1 MKKMACMGIRCVGTF
16 LLQPAEEATFLL
28 LHPFPLS
35 NVPEK

>member
-16 LLQPAEEATFLL
+16 LQPAEEATFLL